1 MPLPEYV
8 RVTDRATGDR
18 YSVVA
23 SAVDKSA
30 HRVLK
35 EPATRPDGTPL
46 PPESHESLSSKKS
59 DGQKAEPEKE
69 NS

>member
-1 MPLPEYV
+1 MPLPKYV
-8 RVTDRATGDR
+8 RVTDLETGDH
-18 YSVVA
+18 YSVVE

-35 EPATRPDGTPL
+35 EDATRPDGTPL
-46 PPESHESLSSKKS
+46 PPTPHESLSSKKS

-69 NS
+69 S